1 MQRDNRPQSLL
12 AESVRAHALRFETP
26 LASTYGDAVGIRVL
40 VAFLIVGIGMFFAL
54 RFVSDAAGVRGL
66 PAANLGFVV
75 ALLAAFVVAQRAFV
89 GLPMPGV
96 GLRRCADWTRRERLY
111 FFQVAPLAAVVFA
124 IVFRDHL
131 RALLEQHGLAG
142 FLLFSV
148 LTGLLWGMVQEFLYR
163 GWLQTEL
170 TRRFGATAGL
180 LAANAVFTF
189 GPLHLNYLAGPAGMH
204 WGGLVAV
211 FGIGLFFG
219 IVYRRSGN
227 LWIPAV
233 LHGLWP
239 PNMT

>member
-1 MQRDNRPQSLL
+1 M
-12 AESVRAHALRFETP
+12 RAHALRFETP
-26 LASTYGDAVGIRVL
+26 LAPTYGDTVGLRVL
-40 VAFLIVGIGMFFAL
+40 VAFLVVGVGMFFAL
-54 RFVSDAAGVRGL
+54 RFVSDAADVRGA
-66 PAANLGFVV
+66 PIVNLGFVG

-96 GLRRCADWTRRERLY
+96 GLRRWANWTRRERLY
-111 FFQVAPLAAVVFA
+111 FFQVAPSAAVVFA

-131 RALLEQHGLAG
+131 RALLEQHRLLG

-189 GPLHLNYLAGPAGMH
+189 GPLHFNYLVGPAGMR

-233 LHGLWP
+233 LHGVWP

>member
-1 MQRDNRPQSLL
+1 MEQVNRLKSLL
-12 AESVRAHALRFETP
+12 ADSVRAHALRFGPP
-26 LASTYGDAVGIRVL
+26 LAPAYGNAAGIRVL
-40 VAFLIVGIGMFFAL
+40 VAFLVVGVGLFFAL
-54 RFVSDAAGVRGL
+54 RFASAAAGVRGS

-75 ALLAAFVVAQRAFV
+75 ALLAAFVMAQWTFV
-89 GLPMPGV
+89 GLPMAGI
-96 GLRRCADWTRRERLY
+96 GLRRFADWTRRERLY
-111 FFQVAPLAAVVFA
+111 FFQVAPLAAAVFA
-124 IVFRDHL
+124 IVFGDHL
-131 RALLEQHGLAG
+131 QALLARHGLAG
-142 FLLFSV
+142 FVLFSV

-189 GPLHLNYLAGPAGMH
+189 GPLHFNYLVGAAGVR
-204 WGGLVAV
+204 WGGLAAV

-219 IVYRRSGN
+219 ILYYRSGN

-239 PNMT
+239 PNMS